1 MKIIES
7 RKAEVTIKRPDG
19 KIETLIH
26 PKIDFFNDALLAQM
40 RKAMNDAGRGEVL
53 SYRNIEAVVE
63 MEESD
68 YQQKCHRCG
77 DQIDT
82 RKAYSQK
89 EWTRFSGSKVRAI
102 TYYCDSCSNILTQ
115 IGAGERTEMEER
127 AGYVPSYEPT
137 TKEDY

>member
-19 KIETLIH
+19 KIETMKH
-26 PKIDFFNDALLAQM
+26 PKIDFFNDILFGQM
-40 RKAMNDAGRGEVL
+40 RKAMKDAGRGEVL
-53 SYRNIEAVVE
+53 SYRNIDAVIE

-68 YQQKCHRCG
+68 YQQKCERCG
-77 DQIDT
+77 EKIDT

-89 EWTRFSGSKVRAI
+89 EWSRFGSQKVRVTA
-102 TYYCDSCSNILTQ
+102 YYCGSCRSLLTS
-115 IGAGERTEMEER
+115 IGAGEITDMEHR

-137 TKEDY
+137 TKED